1 MLPGQ
6 ADGPSSTYVAPPVS
20 AADRNVGVTE
30 SGHTFTAHSAPAPD
44 NCGGAPHPRARATL
58 ARRDSW
64 NLFAFGWRLRGQ
76 RVARSAVRHA
86 VAGDTSLVSRQEDGS
101 STGSN
106 DAAGTPSRMLRK
118 DAYKDA
124 YREPYKEPV
133 SLRFVPLT
141 GTAPLPSTVIPHARA
156 AHAAMYTAVVRQD
169 ASGNPSAA
177 SWPRRLLSTVKYR
190 IRYWTAPGE
199 HRKALRMTYTREK
212 VVGATYVFLNAMLS
226 DEALGRHFRELQR
239 QVRRLDGRLGVHPD
253 ISDESARVLRDAAD
267 RTAATRQQVR
277 DRMLS
282 LHREELLH
290 GAVGMVEYRRAD
302 AILLALESRIVVAIA
317 LYGDALRCIA
327 AIDVE
332 NDAVCDAIGGILETV
347 FAREAEAGSVPRKE
361 WLESAVDGL
370 PHRALVRLHT
380 VLSGHACGGA
390 YQDFLD
396 ELMRIVDARMGTAS
410 PDPAVHA
417 HATAGG

>member
-30 SGHTFTAHSAPAPD
+30 SGHTFTAHTSPAPD

-86 VAGDTSLVSRQEDGS
+86 GAGDTSPVSRQEDGS

-106 DAAGTPSRMLRK
+106 DASGTSPRMLRK

-133 SLRFVPLT
+133 SLRFVPLAH
-141 GTAPLPSTVIPHARA
+141 GTTPLPPTVTPHARA

-169 ASGNPSAA
+169 ARANPPVA

-226 DEALGRHFRELQR
+226 DEVLGRHFRELQR

-282 LHREELLH
+282 LSREELLH

-327 AIDVE
+327 ALDVD

-347 FAREAEAGSVPRKE
+347 FAREAEVGSVPRKE
-361 WLESAVDGL
+361 WLESAVAQL
-370 PHRALVRLHT
+370 PHRTLVRLHT

-396 ELMRIVDARMGTAS
+396 ELMQIVDARMDAAS
-410 PDPAVHA
+410 RDPTGHVHA
-417 HATAGG
+417 AGG